1 MARRRALLLMPMEQF
16 DFIVVGGGIVGSA
29 VAHKLAQADPKSK
42 IAVLEKEGGV
52 AQHQTGRN
60 SGVIHSGLYYKPG
73 SLKARTCL
81 DGYGQMLRFA
91 QEHGVTHEVCGKV
104 VAAVGAE
111 EEARLETLR
120 LRGMENGLEGLRYLD
135 ERELREREPH
145 LRATKALLVPQTGII
160 HYADVAEALLRSSR
174 AIVRLQT
181 TATGFTPEGVATRNG
196 LVRGAHL
203 IVCAGLQSDR
213 LAQLDGMDA
222 GLRIVPFRGDYF
234 ELSPRAQAK
243 VKHLIYPVPD
253 PNFPFLGVHFTRMVH
268 GGVECGPNAVFS
280 FAREGYTKTSFS
292 GADTAAALG
301 YGGTW
306 KLFAQHWRYGLGE
319 YERAFSKTKFLKA
332 LQRLIPSLEGADLHP
347 GRAGIRAQALR
358 RDGSLED
365 DFVLRQ
371 GERAFH
377 VLNAPSP
384 AATAS
389 LAIADEILRQ
399 AGYVS

>member
-1 MARRRALLLMPMEQF
+1 MEHY
-16 DFIVVGGGIVGSA
+16 DFILVGGGIVGAA
-29 VAHKLAQADPKSK
+29 VAYKLGKAYPEAK
-42 IAVLEKEGGV
+42 IVLIEKES
-52 AQHQTGRN
+52 ALATHQTGRN

-81 DGYGQMLRFA
+81 DGYRQMLEFA
-91 QEHGVTHEVCGKV
+91 AEQGVKHDTCGKI
-104 VAAVGAE
+104 VAAVGLE
-111 EEARLETLR
+111 EEVRLETLR
-120 LRGMENGLEGLRYLD
+120 LRGLENGLEGLRYLSD
-135 ERELREREPH
+135 EELRDREPEVS
-145 LRATKALLVPQTGII
+145 ATKALLVPQTGII
-160 HYADVAEALLRSSR
+160 HYADAVEAMLR
-174 AIVRLQT
+174 AGKGAVRLNT
-181 TATGFTPEGVATRNG
+181 EVLGFTRDGVKTKDG
-196 LVRGAHL
+196 EVRGKHV

-213 LAQLDGMDA
+213 LAQRDGVDS
-222 GLRIVPFRGDYF
+222 GLQIVPFRGDYY

-280 FAREGYTKTSFS
+280 FAREGYSKTAFD
-292 GADTAAALG
+292 GRDTATALG
-301 YGGTW
+301 YAGTW
-306 KLFAQHWRYGLGE
+306 KLFAKHWRYGLGE
-319 YERAFSKTKFLKA
+319 YERAFSKTKFLSA
-332 LQRLIPSLEGADLHP
+332 LQRLIPSLELEDLHP

-389 LAIADEILRQ
+389 LAIADEILKQ
-399 AGYVS
+399 ALT

>member
-1 MARRRALLLMPMEQF
+1 MNGSGRYFWGRMDNY
-16 DFIVVGGGIVGSA
+16 DFILVGGGIVGSA
-29 VAHKLAQADPKSK
+29 VAYKLGTAYPEAK
-42 IAVLEKEGGV
+42 IVLIEKES
-52 AQHQTGRN
+52 ALASHQTGRN

-81 DGYGQMLRFA
+81 DGYRQMLEFA
-91 QEHGVTHEVCGKV
+91 AQHQVKHEVCGKV
-104 VAAVGAE
+104 VAAVGPQ

-120 LRGMENGLEGLRYLD
+120 LRGIENGLEGLRYLD
-135 ERELREREPH
+135 AAEVRVREPQLH
-145 LRATKALLVPQTGII
+145 ATKALFVPQTGII
-160 HYADVAEALLRSSR
+160 HYADAAEAMLRAGR
-174 AIVRLQT
+174 GVVRRST
-181 TATGFTPEGVATRNG
+181 TVTGFSADGVQTSSG
-196 LVRGAHL
+196 LVRGKHV

-213 LAQLDGMDA
+213 LARRDGVDA
-222 GLRIVPFRGDYF
+222 GLQIVPFRGDYF

-280 FAREGYTKTSFS
+280 FAREGYTKTAFD
-292 GADTAAALG
+292 GRDTAAALG
-301 YGGTW
+301 YAGTW
-306 KLFAQHWRYGLGE
+306 KLFAKHWRYGLGE
-319 YERAFSKTKFLKA
+319 YERAFSKTKFLAA
-332 LQRLIPSLEGADLHP
+332 LQRLIPSLELEDLHP

-389 LAIADEILRQ
+389 LAIADEILKQ
-399 AGYVS
+399 ALA

>member
-1 MARRRALLLMPMEQF
+1 MEQY
-16 DFIVVGGGIVGSA
+16 DFIVVGGGIVGAA
-29 VAHKLAQADPKSK
+29 VYYKLATAHPEAK
-42 IAVLEKEGGV
+42 IVLLEKES
-52 AQHQTGRN
+52 ALASHQTGRN

-81 DGYGQMLRFA
+81 DGYRQMLDFA
-91 QEHGVTHEVCGKV
+91 AEHGVKHDVCGKI
-104 VAAVGAE
+104 VAAVGPE

-120 LRGMENGLEGLRYLD
+120 LRGTENGLDGLRYLSD
-135 ERELREREPH
+135 QELREREPEAS
-145 LRATKALLVPQTGII
+145 ATKALLVPQTGII
-160 HYADVAEALLRSSR
+160 HYADAAEAMLAAGRG
-174 AIVRLQT
+174 AVRLNTQV
-181 TATGFTPEGVATRNG
+181 TGFTRDGVQTSTGRI
-196 LVRGAHL
+196 RGKHVL
-203 IVCAGLQSDR
+203 VCAGLQSDR
-213 LAQLDGMDA
+213 LARLDGVDA
-222 GLRIVPFRGDYF
+222 GLRIVPFRGDYY

-243 VKHLIYPVPD
+243 VRHLIYPVPD
-253 PNFPFLGVHFTRMVH
+253 PNFPFLGVHFTRMIH

-280 FAREGYTKTSFS
+280 FAREGYTKTACDA
-292 GADTAAALG
+292 GDAAAALS
-301 YGGTW
+301 YAGTW
-306 KLFAQHWRYGLGE
+306 KLFAKHWRYGLGE
-319 YERAFSKTKFLKA
+319 YERAFSKQKFLAA
-332 LQRLIPSLEGADLHP
+332 LQRLIPSLRPEDLQP

-399 AGYVS
+399 AIP

>member
-1 MARRRALLLMPMEQF
+1 MEQY
-16 DFIVVGGGIVGSA
+16 DFIVVGGGIVGAA
-29 VAHKLAQADPKSK
+29 VYYKLATAHPEAK
-42 IAVLEKEGGV
+42 IVLLEKES
-52 AQHQTGRN
+52 ALASHQTGRN

-81 DGYGQMLRFA
+81 DGYRQMLDFA
-91 QEHGVTHEVCGKV
+91 AEHGVKHDVCGKI
-104 VAAVGAE
+104 VAAVGPE

-120 LRGMENGLEGLRYLD
+120 LRGAENGLDGLRYLSD
-135 ERELREREPH
+135 QELREREPEAS
-145 LRATKALLVPQTGII
+145 ATKALLVPQTGII
-160 HYADVAEALLRSSR
+160 HSADAAEAMLAAGRG
-174 AIVRLQT
+174 AVRLNTQV
-181 TATGFTPEGVATRNG
+181 TGFTRDGVQTSTGRI
-196 LVRGAHL
+196 RGKHVL
-203 IVCAGLQSDR
+203 VCAGLQSDR
-213 LAQLDGMDA
+213 LARLDGVDA
-222 GLRIVPFRGDYF
+222 GLRIVPFRGDYY

-243 VKHLIYPVPD
+243 VRHLIYPVPD
-253 PNFPFLGVHFTRMVH
+253 PNFPFLGVHFTRMIH

-280 FAREGYTKTSFS
+280 FAREGYTKTALDA
-292 GADTAAALG
+292 GDAAAALS
-301 YGGTW
+301 YAGTW
-306 KLFAQHWRYGLGE
+306 KLFAKHWRYGLGE
-319 YERAFSKTKFLKA
+319 YERAFSKQKFLAA
-332 LQRLIPSLEGADLHP
+332 LQRLIPSLRPEDLQP

-399 AGYVS
+399 AIP

>member
-1 MARRRALLLMPMEQF
+1 MEQY
-16 DFIVVGGGIVGSA
+16 DFIVVGGGIVGAA
-29 VAHKLAQADPKSK
+29 VAHKLAQAYPEAKV
-42 IAVLEKEGGV
+42 AVLEKEGGL

-91 QEHGVTHEVCGKV
+91 QEHGVAHEVCGKV
-104 VAAVGAE
+104 VAAEGSE

-145 LRATKALLVPQTGII
+145 LNATKALLVPQTGII
-160 HYADVAEALLRSSR
+160 HYADVTEALLRSSR

-181 TATGFTPEGVATRNG
+181 TATGFTQEGVATRKG
-196 LVRGAHL
+196 LVRGKNI

-213 LAQLDGMDA
+213 LARRDGVEAD
-222 GLRIVPFRGDYF
+222 LQIVPFRGDYY
-234 ELSPRAQAK
+234 ELSSPAQAK

-280 FAREGYTKTSFS
+280 FAREGYTKTAFS

-319 YERAFSKTKFLKA
+319 YERAFSKTKFLNA
-332 LQRLIPSLEGADLHP
+332 LQRLLPSLERADLLP

-399 AGYVS
+399 AGYVG

>member
-1 MARRRALLLMPMEQF
+1 MEQY
-16 DFIVVGGGIVGSA
+16 DFIVVGGGIVGAA
-29 VAHKLAQADPKSK
+29 VYYKLAAAHPEAK
-42 IAVLEKEGGV
+42 IVLLEKES
-52 AQHQTGRN
+52 ALASHQTGRN

-81 DGYGQMLRFA
+81 DGYRQMLDFA
-91 QEHGVTHEVCGKV
+91 AEHGVKHDVCGKI
-104 VAAVGAE
+104 VAAVGPE

-120 LRGMENGLEGLRYLD
+120 IRGAENGLDGLRYLSD
-135 ERELREREPH
+135 QELREREPEAS
-145 LRATKALLVPQTGII
+145 ATKALLVPQTGII
-160 HYADVAEALLRSSR
+160 HYADAAEAMLAAGRG
-174 AIVRLQT
+174 AVRLNTQV
-181 TATGFTPEGVATRNG
+181 TGFTRDGVQTSTGRI
-196 LVRGAHL
+196 RGKHVL
-203 IVCAGLQSDR
+203 VCAGLQSDR
-213 LAQLDGMDA
+213 LARLDGVDA
-222 GLRIVPFRGDYF
+222 GLRIVPFRGDYY

-243 VKHLIYPVPD
+243 VRHLIYPVPD

-280 FAREGYTKTSFS
+280 FAREGYTKTAFDA
-292 GADTAAALG
+292 GDAAAALS
-301 YGGTW
+301 YAGTW
-306 KLFAQHWRYGLGE
+306 KLFAKHWRYGLGE
-319 YERAFSKTKFLKA
+319 YERAFSKQKFLAA
-332 LQRLIPSLEGADLHP
+332 LQRLIPSLRPEDLQP

-399 AGYVS
+399 AIP

>member
-1 MARRRALLLMPMEQF
+1 MEQF
-16 DFIVVGGGIVGSA
+16 DFILVGGGIVGAA
-29 VAHKLAQADPKSK
+29 VSYK
-42 IAVLEKEGGV
+42 IAKAYPEAKVVLIEKEFGL

-81 DGYGQMLRFA
+81 DGYSQMLDFA
-91 QEHGVTHEVCGKV
+91 REHDVKHEVCGKV
-104 VAAVGAE
+104 VAAVGSE
-111 EEARLETLR
+111 EETRLETLR
-120 LRGMENGLEGLRYLD
+120 LRGGENGLNGLRYLD
-135 ERELREREPH
+135 SDELREREPQ
-145 LRATKALLVPQTGII
+145 LNATKALLVPQTGII
-160 HYADVAEALLRSSR
+160 HYADAAEAMLKAGRGT
-174 AIVRLQT
+174 VRLQT
-181 TATGFTPEGVATRNG
+181 TVTGFTAEGVTTSQG
-196 LVRGAHL
+196 VVRGKHI

-213 LAQLDGMDA
+213 LARRDGVDA
-222 GLRIVPFRGDYF
+222 GLQIVPFRGDYY

-280 FAREGYTKTSFS
+280 FAREGYSKTAFS

-332 LQRLIPSLEGADLHP
+332 LQRLIPSLELEDLHP

-358 RDGSLED
+358 RDGTLED

-371 GERAFH
+371 GARAFH

-399 AGYVS
+399 ANLVG